1 MTIRQKDLK
10 SFANVAK
17 RLSLPEHTT
26 AVCVGDALSRWTITA
41 REITR
46 FIISKCVK
54 LPLDFRW
61 VNNCVGVGNHKL
73 FLQFLFWV
81 FTTCIYS
88 MILVAAK
95 YIMCV
100 YGQEDQAGCNPEVDE
115 HLVVIFLLVESVL
128 FGLFTLCMLGDQ
140 MSSILSNQ
148 TQIDRLKNTKY
159 KQQCEV
165 NEVFGSPSHV
175 LCATHW
181 IYPVPVEFSAS
192 PPTDPTLGGSISM
205 RSVIM
210 GYVLDDP
217 GEDELAP
224 LMRAANA
231 SFTSSSPLHP
241 DYNPATGKVSKSS
254 GQTEVSSSGSG
265 KGANVSVLNRKV
277 SICFIIWF

>member
-1 MTIRQKDLK
+1 
-10 SFANVAK
+10 
-17 RLSLPEHTT
+17 
-26 AVCVGDALSRWTITA
+26 
-41 REITR
+41 
-46 FIISKCVK
+46 
-54 LPLDFRW
+54 
-61 VNNCVGVGNHKL
+61 
-73 FLQFLFWV
+73 
-81 FTTCIYS
+81 

-100 YGQEDQAGCNPEVDE
+100 YGQGDRVGCNPEVDE
-115 HLVVIFLLVESVL
+115 HLLVIFLLVESVL

-175 LCATHW
+175 MCASHW

-192 PPTDPTLGGSISM
+192 PPTDGGGVSM

-210 GYVLDDP
+210 GYVLDEP
-217 GEDELAP
+217 SGEDELAP

-241 DYNPATGKVSKSS
+241 DYNPASAKGLK
-254 GQTEVSSSGSG
+254 TENSSGSV

-277 SICFIIWF
+277 SCLNI